1 MEHEIHSVYSLFWR
15 NAYVA
20 ALQAGHPD
28 PAAAADE
35 AFVAFD
41 CRFSEP
47 TIDGAALVG
56 AQMAQHVPQFGSN
69 ACDALN
75 NGAAGYA
82 ASVNRD
88 YSIADL
94 VQQEKLDFLAGQ
106 GPSSIEV
113 DPTAI
118 DELFARLTADELMLQ
133 TSEIETVTPSVVVSD
148 PPVQNPPT
156 EGLPV
161 YEWKPDDEVLG

>member
-1 MEHEIHSVYSLFWR
+1 MEHNVYGTQATFWR
-15 NAYVA
+15 DVYLT
-20 ALQAGHPD
+20 ALRAGHPD

-35 AFVAFD
+35 AFLAFD

-56 AQMAQHVPQFGSN
+56 AQFGSN
-69 ACDALN
+69 ACSSLN
-75 NGAAGYA
+75 TGAAGYA
-82 ASVNRD
+82 AS
-88 YSIADL
+88 ADRGYEPPDMTVL
-94 VQQEKLDFLAGQ
+94 YPSPTWLTRKTDAEMLA
-106 GPSSIEV
+106 P
-113 DPTAI
+113 
-118 DELFARLTADELMLQ
+118 LTADELMLQ

-148 PPVQNPPT
+148 PPVQNPST